1 MQQQHKHSNV
11 KKAILKLAYL
21 QNDAA
26 IPIKFCMTKRT
37 TKYDLVGGLI
47 YPYHKSMMVDG
58 STFTRDASAA
68 LCLSLCL
75 SVPVTGR
82 SYMETVKQIGIRPS
96 FHLSCTALQGSSGI
110 S

>member
-21 QNDAA
+21 QNYAA

-68 LCLSLCL
+68 TSYGRVSVTLSLSACH
-75 SVPVTGR
+75 R
-82 SYMETVKQIGIRPS
+82 SELYGN
-96 FHLSCTALQGSSGI
+96 G
-110 S
+110 